1 MVEMLLDGGICLSFF
16 LSFFLSL
23 LINSEV
29 VNIFRFMPVR
39 AILDIP
45 KGAVTLGNFLCNLS
59 QLCCDVSCTKNCQE

>member
-1 MVEMLLDGGICLSFF
+1 MVEMLLDGGICVF

-29 VNIFRFMPVR
+29 VNILRFMPVR

-59 QLCCDVSCTKNCQE
+59 HNFVAM